1 MDARSPLGEPPG
13 RLFGR
18 TVAVY
23 GLFFGVSVWKKPS
36 DIAPSEAE
44 NKWITLAVAA
54 NANHPVSRAEL
65 TQPAATL
72 ITTSIKDIKK
82 NTAAEGR
89 QGPGARLESGS
100 NSPERRHLFT
110 RVKKKSPD
118 SEQAS
123 VGPSYIG
130 PLSSRISTPRI
141 RNRAAK
147 HTETHGNTADTHRP
161 TAPHTCPQTAADN
174 RPRAAAGDA

>member
-1 MDARSPLGEPPG
+1 MLLSLCGPVDARSPLGEPPG

-72 ITTSIKDIKK
+72 ITTSIKD
-82 NTAAEGR
+82 
-89 QGPGARLESGS
+89 
-100 NSPERRHLFT
+100 
-110 RVKKKSPD
+110 KKKKHGGRGAAGAGGTARIGLQQSRKTP
-118 SEQAS
+118 SFYKSQEKKPWQRAG
-123 VGPSYIG
+123 VGGSK
-130 PLSSRISTPRI
+130 L
-141 RNRAAK
+141 
-147 HTETHGNTADTHRP
+147 HRP
-161 TAPHTCPQTAADN
+161 LVLQN
-174 RPRAAAGDA
+174 INS